1 MKYTESSFQ
10 NSGSFKGKVDKKTLN
25 QEKKN
30 TLLGVDRYIRAWL
43 EVLRSDKFVSANK
56 MKKK

>member
-1 MKYTESSFQ
+1 MKYTESLFQ

-30 TLLGVDRYIRAWL
+30 TLLGVDRYIRA
-43 EVLRSDKFVSANK
+43 
-56 MKKK
+56 